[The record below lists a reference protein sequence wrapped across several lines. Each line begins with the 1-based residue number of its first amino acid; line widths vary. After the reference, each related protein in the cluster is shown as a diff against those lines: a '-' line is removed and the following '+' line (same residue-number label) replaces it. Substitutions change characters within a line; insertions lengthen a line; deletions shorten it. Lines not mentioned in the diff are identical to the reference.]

1 MSEKRW
7 IKLYKGIME
16 SAVWS
21 DALRL
26 KAWIHIL
33 LSANYKDK
41 EWFKGGQIV
50 KIKRGQF
57 VTSMRKLSI
66 EWKCSR
72 ETVRR
77 ILEQFTELHMIR
89 HEVVPGKYT
98 IITVVKYEDFQSS
111 KNVYCDTD
119 EATDQSTDQSTDKAT
134 DQSTDLT
141 RHKNNKKYKNKK
153 NKKEYPAAP
162 SSAPD
167 EYGEPPRGWD
177 EACEKQ
183 FQEDAPQNP
192 GKTRQD
198 WWDFWMAD
206 NEGGDDE

>member
-50 KIKRGQF
+50 KIRRGQF

-119 EATDQSTDQSTDKAT
+119 EATDQSTDKAT

-167 EYGEPPRGWD
+167 EYGAPPPGWD

-198 WWDFWMAD
+198 WWDFWMTD

>member
-1 MSEKRW
+1 MD
-7 IKLYKGIME
+7 

-41 EWFKGGQIV
+41 EWFRSGQIV
-50 KIKRGQF
+50 KIRRGQF
-57 VTSMRKLSI
+57 ITSMRKLSL

-77 ILEQFTELHMIR
+77 ILEQFEELDMIR

-98 IITVVKYEDFQSS
+98 VVTVVKYEDFQDS

-119 EATDQSTDQSTDKAT
+119 VTTDQSTDQSTGQST
-134 DQSTDLT
+134 DQSTDIA
-141 RHKNNKKYKNKK
+141 RHKNNKNIQKK
-153 NKKEYPAAP
+153 KKKEEPAAP
-162 SSAPD
+162 SSAPED
-167 EYGEPPRGWD
+167 EMWAWGGPKPKRWTEDD
-177 EACEKQ
+177 EWSWRNDQ
-183 FQEDAPQNP
+183 SNPQNP
-192 GKTRQD
+192 RMTRMEI
-198 WWDFWMAD
+198 WTEEWG
-206 NEGGDDE
+206 ESDD